1 MPFARAS
8 SAHSVFTWRNPT
20 PSSSA
25 MHAAL
30 RPASHFRRTLYR
42 SFPSHVAFAL
52 GAFAF
57 VMPYSPRL
65 SHSTERQPAA
75 RAVKAGLVTDASS
88 RIAATQGKPTERH
101 LKHKTPTRKI
111 QPREEW

>member
-42 SFPSHVAFAL
+42 RFPSHVAFAL

-65 SHSTERQPAA
+65 THSTERQRAA
-75 RAVKAGLVTDASS
+75 RAVTQASS
-88 RIAATQGKPTERH
+88 RIAVAVTQGKTCATSPSATS
-101 LKHKTPTRKI
+101 T
-111 QPREEW
+111 